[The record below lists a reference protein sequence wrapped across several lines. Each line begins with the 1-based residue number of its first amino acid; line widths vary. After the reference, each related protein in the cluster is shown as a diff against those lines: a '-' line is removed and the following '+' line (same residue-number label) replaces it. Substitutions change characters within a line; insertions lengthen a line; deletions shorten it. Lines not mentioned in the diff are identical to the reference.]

1 MYNPKEIK
9 NHEGSIQQS
18 MEPGKIRI
26 IVLDGTEGTAH
37 VLNMQEEHGKT
48 IIQTSKG
55 SFARVD
61 HEIGFKVIKTRYNIQ
76 QRGF

>member
-37 VLNMQEEHGKT
+37 VLDVPEHGKT

-55 SFARVD
+55 DFARVD
-61 HEIGFKVIKTRYNIQ
+61 HEIGFKVK
-76 QRGF
+76 

>member
-37 VLNMQEEHGKT
+37 VLDVPEHGKT

-55 SFARVD
+55 AL
-61 HEIGFKVIKTRYNIQ
+61 HESITK
-76 QRGF
+76 

>member
-9 NHEGSIQQS
+9 NHEGTIQQS

-37 VLNMQEEHGKT
+37 VLDVPEHGKT

-61 HEIGFKVIKTRYNIQ
+61 HEIGFKVK
-76 QRGF
+76 